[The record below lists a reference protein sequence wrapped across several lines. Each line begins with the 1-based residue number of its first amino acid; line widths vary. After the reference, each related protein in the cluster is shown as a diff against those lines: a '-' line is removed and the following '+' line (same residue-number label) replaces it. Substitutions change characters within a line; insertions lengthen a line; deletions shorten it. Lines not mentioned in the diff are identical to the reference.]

1 MITLISTTDRER
13 KTYDGRRE
21 CETDLFWKEPLRP
34 RLKYSW
40 IAKIIFLVFSKISFV
55 NQTTENFFQV

>member
-1 MITLISTTDRER
+1 MMGGE
-13 KTYDGRRE
+13 Y
-21 CETDLFWKEPLRP
+21 ETDLFWKEPLHP

-55 NQTTENFFQV
+55 NQTFFRSRGHSLKSSLLFA